1 MYKLV
6 QVGYTSNMND
16 FVEILKSTFET
27 GEPILTEDI
36 LATFPHV
43 ARSTTFNRIKVTV
56 EVGTLAQFSRGVYYI
71 PERTTLFGK
80 EVELPLDADKVI
92 KRKYLEQ
99 NGYPIGFISGQALEN
114 RCGVNIQVP
123 GVLEIT
129 TNAETNRSRK
139 IGAIGGYREVILK
152 RPRIPITQENA
163 AALEAIELISNVDTS
178 TLDNGELN
186 AFRAKIA
193 AVPKAKLLA
202 CLTAYPKRVM
212 SKYLEGASRGLIP
225 T

>member
-1 MYKLV
+1 
-6 QVGYTSNMND
+6 MND
-16 FVEILKSTFET
+16 FIKILKRTFGI

-56 EVGTLAQFSRGVYYI
+56 EAGTLAQFSRGVYYI

-80 EVELPLDADKVI
+80 EVALPLDADKVI

-99 NGYPIGFISGQALEN
+99 NGCPIGFISGQALEN
-114 RCGVNIQVP
+114 RSGVNVQVP
-123 GVLEIT
+123 GVLEII

-139 IGAIGGYREVILK
+139 IGAIGGYREVVLK
-152 RPRIPITQENA
+152 CPRIPVTPENIT
-163 AALEAIELISNVDTS
+163 ALEAIELISSVNTS
-178 TLDNGELN
+178 TLDNDELN

-202 CLTAYPKRVM
+202 CLTAYPKKVM

-225 T
+225 A